1 MQEHAGLPYLREVI
15 LFLTLAG
22 VMIPLLAR
30 LRVNQVLGF
39 LAVGALVGPYGL
51 GALADTSPWL
61 RNFSFPRLEG
71 VRALAE
77 LGVIFLMFTIGLEL
91 SVERLVAMRRWVFG
105 VGTVQV
111 VFSAIVLGALAYAF
125 GNTAEAAMILGMV
138 LALSSTAV
146 VIQLLSQRHELGTP
160 MGRGVFAILLLQDL
174 SVVPMIILVTL
185 LGGSSNEA
193 FLPAVALAVGKAVAA
208 IGLIYILGRRAIR
221 PLFHHLGAGGQADTF
236 MALTLLATLGIA
248 ALTSAAGLS
257 MSLGA
262 FLAGLLLAETEY
274 RHEVEITIEPFKGLL
289 MGLFFMSVGMAV
301 DPAALSREPLW
312 LPLSVLGLIVI
323 KAVIAGLSLRAG
335 GLTPAQSVEGG
346 LMLGQGGEFAFIII
360 GASIINGLIDREVGQ
375 FMLLV
380 VGLSMFAT
388 PLVLRVGN
396 VLGVE
401 IERRWPTSE
410 LSESEAVPE
419 NLTGHV
425 VIAGFGRVGQ
435 LVASVLDE
443 QNIASLAV
451 ENDAKEVRRWFGQR
465 PIVFGDASRPEL
477 LRKLG
482 IERAAAVVLT
492 MDHTAAAIRTVRA
505 IRLEAPHVPVVA
517 RARDEEHA
525 LALRDAGATLVVPE
539 TLESGLQLSGFAL
552 SALGVP
558 EEAAGRILDMRREER
573 IALYRK

>member
-1 MQEHAGLPYLREVI
+1 MQEHAGLPFLREII

-22 VMIPLLAR
+22 VLIPLLAR

-39 LAVGALVGPYGL
+39 LAVGTLVGPYGL
-51 GALADTSPWL
+51 GGLAASTPWL
-61 RNFSFPRLEG
+61 AYVSFPRMEG
-71 VRALAE
+71 VQALAE
-77 LGVIFLMFTIGLEL
+77 LGVIFLLFTIGLEL

-105 VGTVQV
+105 VGTAQLI
-111 VFSAIVLGALAYAF
+111 FSAIALSVIAFHF
-125 GNTAEAAMILGMV
+125 GNSAEAAMILGTV
-138 LALSSTAV
+138 LAFSSTAV
-146 VIQLLSQRHELGTP
+146 VVQLLNQRRELGTP
-160 MGRGVFAILLLQDL
+160 MGRGVFSILLLQDL
-174 SVVPMIILVTL
+174 AVVPMIILVTL
-185 LGGSSNEA
+185 LGSGSDEA
-193 FLPAVALAVGKAVAA
+193 FLPAVALALGKAVLA

-257 MSLGA
+257 MTLGA

-301 DPAALSREPLW
+301 DPAALLRDPVW
-312 LPLSVLGLIVI
+312 LPLSVVGLLLI
-323 KAVIAGLSLRAG
+323 KAVIAGLSLRLG

-346 LMLGQGGEFAFIII
+346 LMLGQGGEFAFIIL
-360 GASIINGLIDREVGQ
+360 GSAMLYGLIGREVGQ

-388 PLVLRVGN
+388 PLVLR
-396 VLGVE
+396 LGHSLGQA
-401 IERRWPTSE
+401 IERRWPTTE
-410 LSESEAVPE
+410 LVESKNIPQD
-419 NLTGHV
+419 LHGHV
-425 VIAGFGRVGQ
+425 VIAGYGRVGQ

-443 QNIASLAV
+443 QQIESLAV
-451 ENDAKEVRRWFGQR
+451 ESDAKEVRRWFGQR

-477 LRKLG
+477 LRKLS
-482 IERAAAVVLT
+482 IEHAAVVVLT
-492 MDHTAAAIRTVRA
+492 MDHMAAALRTVRA
-505 IRLEAPHVPVVA
+505 IRSEAPDVPVVA
-517 RARDEEHA
+517 RARDEQHA
-525 LALRDAGATLVVPE
+525 VALRDAGATLVVPE

-558 EEAAGRILDMRREER
+558 EEAAGRILDLRREER